1 MVSVQNVEGD
11 FVKKRVVFHIDV
23 NSAYLSWE
31 AVYRLQHGADV
42 DLRKIPSIV
51 GGDPEKRRGIVLA
64 KSESA
69 KSVGIQTGE
78 VLFKAFQKCPTLTA
92 VPPNYSLYI
101 KCSRALVELLKIYS
115 PDVQRYSIDE
125 CFVEFTDLG
134 KLWGDPIKLAHTIRK
149 RVQKEL
155 GFTVNIGISTNKLL
169 AKVASEFEKPNKVHT
184 LFPEEM
190 EAKMWPLPV
199 GELFGVGRATEPKL
213 RGIGIMTVGDLAKSD
228 PDLLKYKLGKF
239 GLMIWNYANGI
250 EDSLTQ
256 ESGVE
261 SVKGIGNS
269 STLPRDIDTRESAYL
284 YLLSLTE
291 MVGMRLRDVGK
302 RCGLVSVSI
311 RSWEL
316 DRASHQKKL
325 FYATDSTMQIFEE
338 VKLLFDELWDGRPIR
353 HLGVRVS
360 NLDSGVFRQLPLIG
374 AEAIEKQAKLD
385 TVIDSLRLKFGNRAV
400 VRGTFLHSGIKPIMG
415 GVGEEDYPMMRFDL

>member
-1 MVSVQNVEGD
+1 M
-11 FVKKRVVFHIDV
+11 KKRVVFHIDV

-31 AVYRLQHGADV
+31 AVYRLQHGETI
-42 DLRKIPSIV
+42 DLRNIPSVV

-64 KSESA
+64 KSQLA

-101 KCSRALVELLKIYS
+101 KSSRSLVNLLETYS
-115 PDVQRYSIDE
+115 PDIQRFSIDE

-134 KLWGDPIKLAHTIRK
+134 KLWGDPVELAYTIKSRK
-149 RVQKEL
+149 KKEL

-190 EAKMWPLPV
+190 KEKMWPLPV
-199 GELFGVGRATEPKL
+199 EELFGVGRATAPKL
-213 RGIGIMTVGDLAKSD
+213 KSIGIMTVGDLAQTD
-228 PDLLKYKLGKF
+228 PELLKYKLGKF

-250 EDSLTQ
+250 EDSLIH
-256 ESGVE
+256 ESGVAA
-261 SVKGIGNS
+261 VKGIGNS
-269 STLPRDIDTRESAYL
+269 STLPRDIDSKESAYL

-291 MVGMRLRDVGK
+291 MVAMRLRDTGK
-302 RCGLVSVSI
+302 LCGLVSVSI
-311 RSWEL
+311 RSSEL
-316 DRASHQKKL
+316 DRASHQRRL
-325 FYATDSTMQIFEE
+325 FYNTDSTMRIYDE
-338 VKLLFDELWDGRPIR
+338 VKCLFDELWDGRPIR

-360 NLDSGVFRQLPLIG
+360 RLAACDFQQLPLIG
-374 AEAIEKQAKLD
+374 AEAIEKQTK
-385 TVIDSLRLKFGNRAV
+385 IDQTIDHLRLKYGNTSV
-400 VRGTFLHSGIKPIMG
+400 VRGTFLHSGVKPIMG
-415 GVGEEDYPMMRFDL
+415 GVGDEDYPMMRFEL